1 MNSRDIAL
9 GTLGTWKKG
18 DTTVTAKPSR
28 INGTIKVSTPVG
40 GNRELTKVV
49 SVEKWLQIYDN
60 LRDSG
65 YIKKSR

>member
-28 INGTIKVSTPVG
+28 TSSSIRVSTPVG
-40 GNRELTKVV
+40 GNRELIKLV